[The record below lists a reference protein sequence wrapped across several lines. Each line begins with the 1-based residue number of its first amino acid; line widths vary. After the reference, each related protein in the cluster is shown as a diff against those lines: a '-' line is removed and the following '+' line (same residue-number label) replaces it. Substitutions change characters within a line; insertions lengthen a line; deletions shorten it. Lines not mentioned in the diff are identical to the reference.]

1 MTAAL
6 AVTCYSNAQAE
17 RFHKVSRK
25 LDVFCTGGELTVHA
39 DEHLDLHRCGGCG
52 LRLSTAAEIC
62 PRGVHRSQISGRV

>member
-39 DEHLDLHRCGGCG
+39 DEHLDPHRCGGCPAFA
-52 LRLSTAAEIC
+52 L
-62 PRGVHRSQISGRV
+62 